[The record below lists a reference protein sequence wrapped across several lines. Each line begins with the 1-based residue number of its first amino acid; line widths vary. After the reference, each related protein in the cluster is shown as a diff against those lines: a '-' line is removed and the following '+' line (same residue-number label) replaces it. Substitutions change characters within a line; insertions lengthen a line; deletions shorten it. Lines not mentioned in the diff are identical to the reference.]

1 MNKKELKKFNESVK
15 EELADV
21 FGYIDKETGTIADRS
36 SMNDVVVCSMMDQNN
51 NSSIF
56 RLGERLISSVINK
69 FGKKIEKFEHEI
81 TEKEKRKFREQRKI
95 KLLEALKIIDINLYE
110 ESIKKNLNLREIRK
124 TIKNIST
131 QIASD
136 VLKRKNVR
144 ELLCPALKS
153 VTDDVFDI
161 SKSVTPVLTGC
172 VVSGVIS
179 IPLTPVIFA
188 AVAVVIVRMSVAS
201 LCAGY
206 IKR

>member
-1 MNKKELKKFNESVK
+1 MNKKELKKFNESVR
-15 EELADV
+15 EELTDV

-36 SMNDVVVCSMMDQNN
+36 STNDVVVYSIMDK
-51 NSSIF
+51 SDSIF
-56 RLGERLISSVINK
+56 RLGEHLISSVINK
-69 FGKKIEKFEHEI
+69 FGRKIEKFEHEI
-81 TEKEKRKFREQRKI
+81 TDKEKRKFREQRKI

-110 ESIKKNLNLREIRK
+110 ESIKKNLTLREIRK
-124 TIKNIST
+124 KIKNIST

-144 ELLCPALKS
+144 ERLCPALKS

-188 AVAVVIVRMSVAS
+188 AVAVVIVRMGVAT

-206 IKR
+206 TKK